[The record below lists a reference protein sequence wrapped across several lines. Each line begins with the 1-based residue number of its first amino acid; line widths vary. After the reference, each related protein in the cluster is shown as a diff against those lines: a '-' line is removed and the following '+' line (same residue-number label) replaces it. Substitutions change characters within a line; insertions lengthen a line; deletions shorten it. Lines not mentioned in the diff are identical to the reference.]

1 MNKTKGV
8 KKDMVLLS
16 FVTIGIIFT
25 FLTLLVA
32 DLVLFAF
39 YRAEHNCV
47 KADNKYLGNPGYYYR
62 LLILFGK
69 ITIIYAGLAVTFM
82 AVLGIAGH

>member
-1 MNKTKGV
+1 ML
-8 KKDMVLLS
+8 LLS

-47 KADNKYLGNPGYYYR
+47 KVNNKYLGNPGYYYK
-62 LLILFGK
+62 LLVSFGK
-69 ITIIYAGLAVTFM
+69 VTVIYAGLAVTFM
-82 AVLGIAGH
+82 VVLGIAGQ

>member
-1 MNKTKGV
+1 
-8 KKDMVLLS
+8 MVLLS
-16 FVTIGIIFT
+16 FATIGMIFT

>member
-1 MNKTKGV
+1 ML
-8 KKDMVLLS
+8 LLS

-47 KADNKYLGNPGYYYR
+47 KANNKYLGNPGYYYK
-62 LLILFGK
+62 LLVSFGK
-69 ITIIYAGLAVTFM
+69 VTVIYAGLAVTFM
-82 AVLGIAGH
+82 VVLGIAGQ